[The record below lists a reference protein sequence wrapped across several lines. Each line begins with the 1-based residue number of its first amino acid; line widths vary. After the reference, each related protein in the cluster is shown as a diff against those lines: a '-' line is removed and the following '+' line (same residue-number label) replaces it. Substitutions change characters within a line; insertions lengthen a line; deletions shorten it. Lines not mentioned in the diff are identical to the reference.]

1 MYDSPMHVFTNEFAD
16 LLVLIS
22 LDFDTSS
29 ASMDVRISNP
39 EGVWVE
45 QVMVSLD
52 QLTAASLE

>member
-1 MYDSPMHVFTNEFAD
+1 MYDSPMHVFTNEFDD